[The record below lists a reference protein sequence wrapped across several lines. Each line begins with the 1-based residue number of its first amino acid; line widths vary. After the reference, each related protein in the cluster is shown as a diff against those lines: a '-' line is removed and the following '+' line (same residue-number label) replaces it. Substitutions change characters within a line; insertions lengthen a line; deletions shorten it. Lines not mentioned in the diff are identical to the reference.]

1 MLSRLTAYS
10 LPIASV
16 LIIMATIRYPDLA
29 FQAALYG
36 LNLWWNVV
44 FPALLP
50 FFIGS
55 ELLLGLG
62 VVNGMGVILEPL
74 MRPVFNVPGVGSF
87 VLAMGLAS
95 GYPIGSILTAK
106 LRRQNLL
113 SKTEGERLM
122 SFCNTADPLFIS
134 GAVAV
139 GMFDNPSLGGVLLAA
154 HYLSAIGT
162 GLLLRF
168 HGHRDSA
175 TAPGPATSKRGSLLV
190 RALTAMDDARTRDGR
205 PFGQLLGDA
214 VHNSI
219 NTLLLIGGLIILF
232 AVIIRV
238 LTAVGIVSA
247 TAGLLAALL
256 APIGMSKALAP
267 SLVSGFFEITI
278 GAQQAAHS
286 GAPLS
291 QALAVTSAVIA
302 WSGLSVLAQVASIVQ
317 GTGMSLRPYLLAR
330 AVQAALAAAVTL
342 FLLGP
347 AGPVAD
353 HLLVPAYLELNPVS
367 SVPVWL
373 DRIEGLGGLTLWF
386 MGGLTAVSLV
396 LHSLNKLRAAVRR

>member
-1 MLSRLTAYS
+1 M
-10 LPIASV
+10 
-16 LIIMATIRYPDLA
+16 IILATVRYPDLA
-29 FQAALYG
+29 FQSAVYG

-62 VVNGMGVILEPL
+62 VVHGMGVILEPL
-74 MRPVFNVPGVGSF
+74 MRPIFNVPGEGSF

-106 LRRQNLL
+106 LRHQNLL

-139 GMFDNPSLGGVLLAA
+139 GMFNNPALGGVLLAA
-154 HYLSAIGT
+154 HYLSALST
-162 GLLLRF
+162 GLVLRF
-168 HGHRDSA
+168 YGRGKPAAAFDP
-175 TAPGPATSKRGSLLV
+175 TARTQGFLLG
-190 RALTAMDDARTRDGR
+190 RALAAMDAARVKDGR
-205 PFGQLLGDA
+205 PFGQILGDA
-214 VHNSI
+214 VRNSV

-232 AVIIRV
+232 AVVIRV

-247 TAGLLAALL
+247 IAGFLAALL
-256 APIGMSKALAP
+256 APLGLNPALAP

-286 GAPLS
+286 GAPLP
-291 QALAVTSAVIA
+291 QALAVTSAIIA
-302 WSGLSVLAQVASIVQ
+302 WSGLSVLAQVASIIQ
-317 GTGMSLRPYLLAR
+317 GTGMSLFPYLFSR
-330 AVQAALAAAVTL
+330 TIQAALAAAITL

-347 AGPVAD
+347 AHPVAE
-353 HLLVPAYLELNPVS
+353 HLLVPAYLELSPVS

-373 DRIEGLGGLTLWF
+373 DRIEGLGGLALWF
-386 MGGLTAVSLV
+386 LGGLAAVSLG
-396 LHSLNKLRAAVRR
+396 LHWLKKRRKKIRL